1 MKTAASTKFSYN
13 FSSRQKKHKN
23 IIIRIEERELR
34 GPFYQNVLVQ
44 VQDLN
49 AVKNN

>member
-1 MKTAASTKFSYN
+1 M
-13 FSSRQKKHKN
+13 
-23 IIIRIEERELR
+23 IIIIEERELG

>member
-1 MKTAASTKFSYN
+1 MI
-13 FSSRQKKHKN
+13 
-23 IIIRIEERELR
+23 IIIREL
-34 GPFYQNVLVQ
+34 GGLFYQNVLVQ

>member
-1 MKTAASTKFSYN
+1 M
-13 FSSRQKKHKN
+13 
-23 IIIRIEERELR
+23 IISIEEREL
-34 GPFYQNVLVQ
+34 GGLFYQNVLVQ